1 MAPALVERSPTE
13 RLRFLDAVRG
23 FALFLMIVNHT
34 GRWWQ
39 DGAMGWPRYNLIYAS
54 MVVGAP
60 LFLFLVGFCLPLSYA
75 RRSAPAP
82 GASRIDL
89 AVAGKFFQRG
99 ARLILASWLLNFV
112 VFRDEPFWEGGVLQ
126 TIGLGIIFAF
136 PPMLLLHRPAARY
149 LLVAIAVALYV
160 LFSLLYGPLSAWLP
174 AHPVLARIFFF
185 EFPPW
190 PWISLVWIG
199 LVLGWVWAHQDTPA
213 RRARYLTLMTAAGV
227 LCLVAFMAWDG
238 AHGTPVHLSLAFKR
252 DFILNNHW
260 TARGVTNLLCFGAVF
275 CLLGL
280 AYYLV
285 EVRRLPAE
293 WLVILGRTSLMLYF
307 LHHLLVFTLM
317 NEWLGWKLNSWW
329 RYWLANAVLMILL
342 VCLGRL
348 WLAIRASAGRRR
360 SPPRTEPVLIS
371 DRPH

>member
-1 MAPALVERSPTE
+1 MAAPALVERGPTE

-39 DGAMGWPRYNLIYAS
+39 DGSMGWPRYNTIYLS
-54 MVVGAP
+54 MAIGAP

-75 RRSAPAP
+75 RRTTSGSG
-82 GASRIDL
+82 GATLDG

-99 ARLILASWLLNFV
+99 ARLILASWLLNFL
-112 VFRDEPFWEGGVLQ
+112 VFHDEPFWEGGVLQ
-126 TIGLGIIFAF
+126 TIGLGIIFGF
-136 PPMLLLHRPAARY
+136 PPMLLLHRRVARY
-149 LLVAIAVALYV
+149 LLMTLAVALYV
-160 LFSLLYGPLSAWLP
+160 AFSLSYHAIAAWLP
-174 AHPVLARIFFF
+174 AHPVIARVFFF

-199 LVLGWVWAHQDTPA
+199 LALGWVWAHQETSE
-213 RRARYLTLMTAAGV
+213 RRARYLWLMTAAGV
-227 LCLVAFMAWDG
+227 VGLGAFAVWDR
-238 AHGTPVHLSLAFKR
+238 AHGTPIHLSLAFKR

-260 TARGVTNLLCFGAVF
+260 TARGVTNFLCFGSVF

-285 EVRRLPAE
+285 EVRRLPAG

-307 LHHLLVFTLM
+307 LHHFIVFSLTS
-317 NEWLGWKLNSWW
+317 EWLGWKFNSWW
-329 RYWLANAVLMILL
+329 QYWLANAVLMGVL
-342 VCLGRL
+342 VYIGKL
-348 WLAIRASAGRRR
+348 WLGIRSLASRRLQPALR
-360 SPPRTEPVLIS
+360 
-371 DRPH
+371 